1 MSLTKKYLLH
11 SSTFFSEYKCEYRE
25 KCQYLEYSKKA
36 LALFG
41 SICGIHISIT
51 SYKNPNKK
59 NYNSAVI
66 SSSCCLIFLS
76 SFSYQI
82 INIVLCV

>member
-25 KCQYLEYSKKA
+25 KCQYLEKSKKT

-41 SICGIHISIT
+41 SICGIDISIT
-51 SYKNPNKK
+51 SDKK
-59 NYNSAVI
+59 PKEKKTIILPLFPSLPAKT
-66 SSSCCLIFLS
+66 
-76 SFSYQI
+76 QI
-82 INIVLCV
+82 KKT